1 MTNDQQTIQLIFC
14 VILSLCGYFCLLRT
28 FAAKTMPHLST
39 VHTAGL
45 LLVLYVVAM
54 GFFSLIV
61 SSYAGTAMLFPAL
74 AALTICVFVAATAST
89 MGGRWRDVSVLPA
102 LLLVAYFVILTS
114 ATLLSRENGSSAVI
128 LLQFDALKQYAQY
141 GNPAVLSHLLLNV
154 VMFVPLGLLL
164 PLALPFSPTKLLD
177 VLSSALLLTTII
189 EGGQFLWRLGQVDIE
204 DLAAN
209 IAGAVI
215 GYALY
220 TLLSHWQKQR
230 TDKSRHHQG
239 GS

>member
-39 VHTAGL
+39 VLTAGL

-89 MGGRWRDVSVLPA
+89 MGGRRRDVSVLPVM
-102 LLLVAYFVILTS
+102 LLVAYFVILTS

-189 EGGQFLWRLGQVDIE
+189 EGGQFLWQLGQVDIE